1 MNKIL
6 ILPIPKYIQLHCF
19 ESKFY
24 YFIFLSSIKGKIK
37 FCLRKD
43 FCFLFF
49 DKLSFSLILKQKIF
63 DLSRFSFFFKY
74 FKDLS
79 NTVYDLIL
87 SYFVRLEL
95 YGNGYFFFKYNQLY
109 LILAVGYINFVSVN
123 IPANFSAVLDE
134 TTEKGIFIET
144 FNRFFYGSFLKKIFI
159 VKRLNKY
166 TGNGIYRHF
175 VNLNKKIGKRKNLT
189 KTSATSSVKT

>member
-1 MNKIL
+1 MSKIFCL
-6 ILPIPKYIQLHCF
+6 SIPQYIQVNCF

-43 FCFLFF
+43 FCSVFF
-49 DKLSFSLILKQKIF
+49 DKFSSNLILKQNIF
-63 DLSRFSFFFKY
+63 ELSRYSFFFKY
-74 FKDLS
+74 IKSLR
-79 NTVYDLIL
+79 NTIYDLIL

-123 IPANFSAVLDE
+123 IPNNFSIVLDDSS
-134 TTEKGIFIET
+134 EKGVFIET
-144 FNRFFYGSFLKKIFI
+144 FNRFFYGIFLKKIFS

-166 TGNGIYRHF
+166 TGNGIYRNF
-175 VNLNKKIGKRKNLT
+175 VLLNKKIGKRKNLT
-189 KTSATSSVKT
+189 KTASTSAIKT